1 MDNSIILNME
11 ETPVEQHIINNVT
24 IKTPFIES
32 NVPAWFSLIEAQF
45 IINNY
50 RQTNMKFYH
59 TLNALPHHIVGNL
72 PQTVLESCNYQ
83 TLKTEILM
91 SFEKSKPEMLDKL
104 MSKRTISGRP
114 SIYLN
119 ELRALALKLGVDED
133 IVRHRFVQAL
143 PSSIAPVIAA
153 QKDLEL
159 DRLGKITDDL
169 IAQFPNYTQTHAHVQ
184 QVVTRPQQNKNKN
197 KCDCPPGVRPFNSK
211 QKPRVCRAHLYYG
224 DSARYCKPWCK
235 WPNKRNLQIQPSSR
249 SNSRSNSPVPNF
261 SEN

>member
-1 MDNSIILNME
+1 MDQSFIVDMDESPTEL
-11 ETPVEQHIINNVT
+11 QINNVT

-32 NVPAWFSLIEAQF
+32 NVPAWFALIEAQF
-45 IINNY
+45 VINRY
-50 RQTNMKFYH
+50 RQTDLKFYH

-72 PQTVLESCNYQ
+72 SQNVLNSHDYQ
-83 TLKTEILM
+83 TLKNEVLT

-119 ELRALALKLGVDED
+119 ELRALALKIGVDDD

-153 QKDLEL
+153 QTDLEL

-169 IAQFPNYTQTHAHVQ
+169 ITQFPDFRHTHAHVQ
-184 QVVTRPQQNKNKN
+184 QVVTKPQQNKNKN
-197 KCDCPPGVRPFNSK
+197 RCDCPSGLRPFYSK
-211 QKPRVCRAHLYYG
+211 QKPLVCRAHLYFG
-224 DSARYCKPWCK
+224 NQAKYCKPWCK
-235 WPNKRNLQIQPSSR
+235 WPNKNNLQMQPSSR
-249 SNSRSNSPVPNF
+249 SNSRSSSPVRNL